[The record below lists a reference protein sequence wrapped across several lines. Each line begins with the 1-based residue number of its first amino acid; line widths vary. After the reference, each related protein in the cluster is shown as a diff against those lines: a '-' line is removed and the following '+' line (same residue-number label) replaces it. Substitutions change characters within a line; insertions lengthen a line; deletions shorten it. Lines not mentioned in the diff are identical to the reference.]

1 MKLAV
6 FLNIGAI
13 LLAGKLFAHEFWIDP
28 LEYMVPSGGEI
39 RADLRVGTEFRGAPM
54 VYLPRDFTRFE
65 IADANGLRPVEGRFG
80 DRPAAHVAGVADG
93 LVVMIHESTP
103 KLVTWS
109 EWETFAAF
117 AAHKDFGAAE
127 ARHNARGLPRSGF
140 SEAYTRHVKALFAV
154 GEGAGQDQRFG
165 LSTEFVALENPY
177 LDDVSDGFLLQLFDQ
192 DTPRAAVQVELF
204 ARSPEGEV
212 TITLHRTNDQGEV
225 NLPVMSGYAYFADAV
240 VLDEIT
246 PQEDGPVWGTR
257 WAGMSFMIP

>member
-6 FLNIGAI
+6 CLNIGAI
-13 LLAGKLFAHEFWIDP
+13 LLAGKVFAHEFWIDP
-28 LEYMVPSGGEI
+28 LEYTVPSGGDI
-39 RADLRVGTEFRGAPM
+39 VADLRVGTEFRGAPM
-54 VYLPRDFTRFE
+54 VYLPRDFIRFE

-80 DRPAAHVAGVADG
+80 DRPAAQVSGVADG

-117 AAHKDFGAAE
+117 AEHKDFGGVE
-127 ARHNARGLPRSGF
+127 ARHNARGLPRVGF
-140 SEAYTRHVKALFAV
+140 SEAYTRHVKALFAA
-154 GEGAGQDQRFG
+154 GDGSGQDQRFG
-165 LSTEFVALENPY
+165 LSTEFVAQENPY
-177 LDDVSDGFLLQLFDQ
+177 LDDVSDGLLLQLFDQ

-225 NLPVMSGYAYFADAV
+225 NLPVVSGYAYFADAV
-240 VLDEIT
+240 VLDEII
-246 PQEDGPVWGTR
+246 PQDGGPVWGTR
-257 WAGMSFMIP
+257 WAGLSFMIP